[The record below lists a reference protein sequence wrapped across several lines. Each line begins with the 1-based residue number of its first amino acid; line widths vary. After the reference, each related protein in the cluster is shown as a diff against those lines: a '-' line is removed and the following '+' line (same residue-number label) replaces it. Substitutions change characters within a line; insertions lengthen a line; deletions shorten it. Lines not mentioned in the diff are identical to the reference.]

1 MCTILGYSGVSISE
15 EDLQKGF
22 AATASRGPDM
32 EMMIKL
38 PHGVLGFQRLA
49 IMGLDESGMQPFHLG
64 ANYVVCNGEIYGFRQ
79 LKEESPAER
88 SRPRWWAKGY

>member
-1 MCTILGYSGVSISE
+1 MCSILGYSGVSISE

-64 ANYVVCNGEIYGFRQ
+64 ATTSFVTVKFTVFAS
-79 LKEESPAER
+79 LKR
-88 SRPRWWAKGY
+88 SL

>member
-1 MCTILGYSGVSISE
+1 MCSILGYSGVSISE

-49 IMGLDESGMQPFHLG
+49 IMGLD
-64 ANYVVCNGEIYGFRQ
+64 
-79 LKEESPAER
+79 
-88 SRPRWWAKGY
+88 